1 MISGASR
8 SYITRIV
15 GVGVVCDVSGVGG
28 GRMVRLMGGSVV
40 FGALE
45 HILLPLFPSCIQ
57 I

>member
-8 SYITRIV
+8 SYITRI
-15 GVGVVCDVSGVGG
+15 VCDVSGVGG